1 MMKGRLSDRTIIAGL
16 IVLLIVELGL
26 LVMHLSWGG
35 FRPRA
40 NEKEVVVAGVVQ
52 KNENELHRRSLNS
65 LVWEK
70 SNAKDSLYYHDS
82 VLTLAQSTATLRLF
96 KETDV
101 NLSENTLVTI
111 EPPEQNRT
119 GEIRLKFY
127 RGGFRARNP
136 LANTQVESESWS
148 MQIKTGSDID
158 LRQVDDKNF
167 ELTVK
172 QGHVDLNN
180 GETTTAVTNEQV
192 LRIEGTNV
200 QKMEMREE
208 LKWLQPPPKR
218 IYTHD
223 QNVNVVLK
231 WQGGEPKQ
239 IVRQTLSQS
248 EQVVKLDT
256 GENKYSMNL
265 PLGYHRLFLRA
276 DDATS
281 EAMDIEVW
289 SAPVLHLLSPLP
301 RNRIKTETETAFMWT
316 WPPGIAKF
324 VLQVQGGRLNMN
336 LDADKNS
343 LTSKFQEEDD
353 VEWSVRAKDK
363 EGFDIPPLY
372 SYPLYIREQPLAAP
386 KLKGPEI
393 RKPAADKGAL
403 FLWKMWNIIL
413 PQARAEDDVEYQALF
428 SWEPVIGADHYVI
441 EISETSDFRKPLVTE
456 KVLKPE
462 YTWNKVHLKN
472 YFWRVAAGAKKGKLG
487 FFSDPQEADLSKP
500 QVEGVKVKAVA
511 KKVEELPS
519 PVLPVKSAPPL
530 VKSEEPPSPPRK
542 PFFSRKLLEW
552 KPSFSIIK
560 GTAPQTVTVNLKGAH
575 LTSLALQ
582 LEKNLGDYILETTLD
597 YANFNFQ
604 PEPKNKFPFQ
614 KNLSWSEMQLAFM
627 WRKVEGHLGFGAFVW
642 QTTKFGRTD
651 LEAINNST
659 IIMFG
664 PSIQSVW
671 QWGSVEYIGDY
682 SGAFFGSSTGLSTE
696 QKFRWKFNSWSF
708 GVGGKYSSTTYTGGK
723 TSTVTGGAS
732 LGFDF

>member
-1 MMKGRLSDRTIIAGL
+1 MKGRLSDRTIIAGL

-35 FRPRA
+35 FRPRT
-40 NEKEVVVAGVVQ
+40 NDKEVIVAGVVE

-70 SNAKDSLYYHDS
+70 SNTKDSLYYHDS

-96 KETDV
+96 KDTDV

-136 LANTQVESESWS
+136 LASTQVESESWS

-180 GETTTAVTNEQV
+180 GTTTTAVTDEQV

-223 QNVNVVLK
+223 QNINVVLK

-239 IVRQTLSQS
+239 IVRQTLSQP
-248 EQVVKLDT
+248 EQVVELEA
-256 GENKYSMNL
+256 GETKYALSL

-276 DDATS
+276 DGATS
-281 EAMDIEVW
+281 AAMDIEVW
-289 SAPVLHLLSPLP
+289 TAPVLHLLSPLP
-301 RNRIKTETETAFMWT
+301 RNRIKTETDTAFMWT
-316 WPPGIAKF
+316 WPPGVANF
-324 VLQVQGGRLNMN
+324 NFQLQGGRLNEN
-336 LDADKNS
+336 YLAEKNA
-343 LTSKFQEEDD
+343 LTTKFSEEDD
-353 VEWSVRAKDK
+353 VEWSVWAHDK
-363 EGFDIPPLY
+363 EGYEIPPLY
-372 SYPLYIREQPLAAP
+372 TYPLYIREQPLAAP
-386 KLKGPEI
+386 KLKGPEV
-393 RKPAADKGAL
+393 RKPANDKGAS
-403 FLWKMWNIIL
+403 FWWKMWNIIL
-413 PQARAEDDVEYQALF
+413 PQARAEEDVEFQALF

-462 YTWNKVHLKN
+462 YTWNKVQLKS
-472 YFWRVAAGAKKGKLG
+472 YFWRVAAGAKKGRLG

-500 QVEGVKVKAVA
+500 QIEGVKVKAVA
-511 KKVEELPS
+511 KKIEELPAV
-519 PVLPVKSAPPL
+519 PVVKPIVAPP
-530 VKSEEPPSPPRK
+530 VKSEEPPRK
-542 PFFSRKLLEW
+542 PFFARKLLDW
-552 KPSFSIIK
+552 KPSFSVIK
-560 GTAPQTVTVNLKGAH
+560 GSAPQSVTVNLKGIH
-575 LTSLALQ
+575 LTSFALQ
-582 LEKNLGDYILETTLD
+582 LEKNLGESVLETTLD
-597 YANFNFQ
+597 YARFSFQ

-614 KNLSWSEMQLAFM
+614 KNLSWSELQLAFM
-627 WRKVEGHLGFGAFVW
+627 WRKTGGHIGFGAFVW

-651 LEAINNST
+651 LEAINNT
-659 IIMFG
+659 EVTMFG
-664 PSIQSVW
+664 PSLQAMWKWNSI
-671 QWGSVEYIGDY
+671 EYIGNY

-696 QKFRWKFNSWSF
+696 QKLRWQLNKWSF
-708 GVGGKYSSTTYTGGK
+708 GIAGRYSTTTYTGGK